1 MRAHLQGF
9 AVSVLLLT
17 ANLAVAEQSVSLI
30 VGGKPIK
37 VAVPDGYVR
46 TSETIPMLYDI
57 TAAAIP
63 PGNRL
68 VEFFIANADA
78 KQILL
83 GKKQGLMQTNFQ
95 VQAMRQIEV
104 IDLTAQDWTQFRP
117 DLVRGLGDADAD
129 TLIKADHEKRNER
142 ISETAGTAV
151 DVKYGKIGKPSIYG
165 DDQESVRFTMMV
177 PITVK
182 TDSGELQAAVACAG
196 AIVVVNSRL
205 LYIFAYGDPEAE
217 GGMPAVRA
225 ALDLFVEQT
234 RAIQ

>member
-1 MRAHLQGF
+1 MRAYLQGF

-17 ANLAVAEQSVSLI
+17 ANLAVAEQTVSLT
-30 VGGKPIK
+30 VGGKSIK

-46 TSETIPMLYDI
+46 SSETVPMLYDI

-63 PGNRL
+63 TGNRL

-83 GKKQGLMQTNFQ
+83 GTTKGLKQTNFQ
-95 VQAMRQIEV
+95 VQAMRQIEA
-104 IDLTAQDWTQFRP
+104 IDLSPQDWTQFRP
-117 DLVRGLGDADAD
+117 DLVRGLGGADAD
-129 TLIKADHEKRNER
+129 TLIKADHEKSNER

-151 DVKYGKIGKPSIYG
+151 EVKYGKIGKPSLYG
-165 DDQESVRFTMMV
+165 DDQESVRFTMLV
-177 PITVK
+177 PISVK
-182 TDSGELQAAVACAG
+182 TASGEVQTVVACAG
-196 AIVVVNSRL
+196 AIVVVSSRL
-205 LYIFAYGDPEAE
+205 IYIFAYGDPEAE

-225 ALDLFVEQT
+225 ALDQFVEQT